1 MRTDNNINFKALP
14 PCVRVV
20 NKKILASRELSVR
33 ELYQLRRENVRQIVD
48 FRTGGKWLYR
58 AKDAIACFFLGI
70 KRKSMPV
77 LLAKGMPSEQQIATV
92 EQFVDSSP
100 SKTLFH
106 CNGGFHRT
114 NVFAQILLLRK
125 GEKTLPEALKYLL
138 ENGFFRI
145 RKRQK
150 LSQEAIQIREKNL
163 QEIFRQFRKMFEQKP
178 QN

>member
-77 LLAKGMPSEQQIATV
+77 LLEKGMPSEQQIATV

-100 SKTLFH
+100 TRTLFH
-106 CNGGFHRT
+106 CNRGWHRT
-114 NVFAQILLLRK
+114 NIFSQILQLRK
-125 GEKTLPEALKYLL
+125 GEKTLPEALQYLRD
-138 ENGFFRI
+138 NGFFNT
-145 RKRQK
+145 RKSKNTPAELIQLKLKSLHKLFNQFSQMFAQK
-150 LSQEAIQIREKNL
+150 
-163 QEIFRQFRKMFEQKP
+163 
-178 QN
+178 